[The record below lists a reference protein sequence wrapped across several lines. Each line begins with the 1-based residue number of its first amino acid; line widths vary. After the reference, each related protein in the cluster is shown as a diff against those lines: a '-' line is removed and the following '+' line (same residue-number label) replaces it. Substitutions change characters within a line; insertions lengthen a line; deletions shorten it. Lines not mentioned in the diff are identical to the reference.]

1 MFTMTLWWSSR
12 SSRAATIDRGVADLV
27 DDHKRGLGMGARLD
41 IASRA
46 LVLFELGHQVR
57 HGGEVDGVAGLR
69 DLDRQRH
76 RQMRLA
82 DPRRPM

>member
-1 MFTMTLWWSSR
+1 
-12 SSRAATIDRGVADLV
+12 
-27 DDHKRGLGMGARLD
+27 
-41 IASRA
+41 
-46 LVLFELGHQVR
+46 
-57 HGGEVDGVAGLR
+57 VAGLR